1 MGLRNL
7 CHYFWNTL
15 FEKAYPNLKF
25 LQPGMGVDNLYAQYK
40 VGCFDNDYNRNKNN
54 WREIPLQKV
63 AADILGLDYSE
74 IRTNVSVKGNFI
86 RAGRKYVC
94 ISEHSTMCAKLWNY
108 PGGWQEIVDYLNDI
122 GYDVISV
129 SREATALTKVVP
141 INNRPIEEIADII
154 KIVNFLL
161 VWVQDFSWLAWALRK
176 KVVMISGFSDSFVEF
191 QSDNYRVTAPPKACH
206 GCFNDS
212 KLVFDRS
219 WNWCPRNKDFECSN

>member
-1 MGLRNL
+1 
-7 CHYFWNTL
+7 
-15 FEKAYPNLKF
+15 
-25 LQPGMGVDNLYAQYK
+25 
-40 VGCFDNDYNRNKNN
+40 
-54 WREIPLQKV
+54 V

-154 KIVNFLL
+154 KIVNFYWCGFRTFL
-161 VWVQDFSWLAWALRK
+161 VSL
-176 KVVMISGFSDSFVEF
+176 G
-191 QSDNYRVTAPPKACH
+191 T
-206 GCFNDS
+206 
-212 KLVFDRS
+212 
-219 WNWCPRNKDFECSN
+219 